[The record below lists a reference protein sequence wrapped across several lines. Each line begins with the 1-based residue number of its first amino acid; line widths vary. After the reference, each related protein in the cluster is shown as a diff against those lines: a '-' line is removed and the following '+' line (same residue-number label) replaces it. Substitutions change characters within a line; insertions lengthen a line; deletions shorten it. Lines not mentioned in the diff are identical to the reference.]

1 MRHLLSLPLSVA
13 LCLSALACNNP
24 PMNPPNQPP
33 LAAEPAAPQAAR
45 GQFAQVDAPTFKRLM
60 EQKGGIL
67 LDVRTPGEVARGR
80 LPDATVLDINGEG
93 FERKLALL
101 QKDKPFFVYCASGA
115 RSASA
120 AELMIRKGFSEVY
133 NLEGGIG
140 AWMRA
145 GLPIDRS
152 AAVQTQNGEGAMT
165 PAQLDALL
173 RSDKRVLVAYQTPW
187 CTPCRKMAPA
197 IATLKQTWEA
207 KARIVQ
213 VDVDQ
218 SEALVQ
224 REKIQGVPVFVVY
237 VDGKERWRKSGEM
250 PLEVLQAELA
260 RP

>member
-1 MRHLLSLPLSVA
+1 MRPLLSLPLSLLA
-13 LCLSALACNNP
+13 CLGALACNNP
-24 PMNPPNQPP
+24 PMNPPDHPA
-33 LAAEPAAPQAAR
+33 LAAPVQAPQATR
-45 GQFAQVDAPTFKRLM
+45 GQVAQVDAPTFQRLL

-101 QKDKPFFVYCASGA
+101 QKDKPFFVYCASGG
-115 RSASA
+115 RSSAA
-120 AELMIRKGFSEVY
+120 AELMIQKGFSEVY

-145 GLPIDRS
+145 GLPVDRS
-152 AAVQTQNGEGAMT
+152 AAVQTPQGEGAMT
-165 PAQLDALL
+165 PTQLDALL
-173 RSDKRVLVAYQTPW
+173 GSDKRVLVAYQTPW
-187 CTPCRKMAPA
+187 CTPCRKMAPI

-224 REKIQGVPVFVVY
+224 RERIQGVPVFVVY
-237 VDGKERWRKSGEM
+237 VNGKERWRKSGEM